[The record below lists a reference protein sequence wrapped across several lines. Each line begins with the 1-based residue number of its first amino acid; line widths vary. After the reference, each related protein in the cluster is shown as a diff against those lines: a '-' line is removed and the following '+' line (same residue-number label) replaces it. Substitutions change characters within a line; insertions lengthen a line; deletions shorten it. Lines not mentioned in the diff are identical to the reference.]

1 MITYI
6 KLPKNMY
13 SLNNSSI
20 KFVFLN
26 PLPLQKRQRKNK
38 KEEAFDNIPNMKEYF
53 IFFLVVLVT
62 ELHFGSVLLLIFKK
76 RQNRRK
82 L

>member
-1 MITYI
+1 
-6 KLPKNMY
+6 MY

-20 KFVFLN
+20 KFIFLN
-26 PLPLQKRQRKNK
+26 PLPLQKRQRKNI